1 MCVHM
6 CASCH
11 ILSLCNRMRD
21 PVMHNGEE
29 WMGTAYGKGTLGLTD
44 VNQIIFQ

>member
-1 MCVHM
+1 M

-29 WMGTAYGKGTLGLTD
+29 RMITPYGKGTFGLID
-44 VNQIIFQ
+44 VNQIRIQ